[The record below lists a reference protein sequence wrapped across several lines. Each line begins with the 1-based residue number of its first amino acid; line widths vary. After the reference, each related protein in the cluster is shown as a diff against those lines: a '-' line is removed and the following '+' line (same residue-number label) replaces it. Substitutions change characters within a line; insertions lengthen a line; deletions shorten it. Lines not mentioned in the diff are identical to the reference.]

1 VSDKELMK
9 LVIGKRIEIISKEVG
24 GLFPDA
30 KIRHTIDPEGRGVI
44 SVTMDGYF
52 LSQEF
57 VETELSCDRPERWTE
72 YLKVL
77 GDRMRLVIVVPESR
91 ARSMRLKMLEFNR
104 WWLFCYLVF
113 SYDDKGNVRMVGR
126 PLDEDA

>member
-1 VSDKELMK
+1 MDDKELMT
-9 LVIGKRIEIISKEVG
+9 LVIGKRIELIGKEVG

-30 KIRHTIDPEGRGVI
+30 KIRHTVDLEGRGVI
-44 SVTMDGYF
+44 SVTMDRHF

-57 VETELSCDRPERWTE
+57 VETELSCDRPERWME

-77 GDRMRLVIVVPESR
+77 GDRMRLVIVVPESK

-113 SYDDKGNVRMVGR
+113 SYDDKGNVKMVGR
-126 PLDEDA
+126 PLDEGV

>member
-1 VSDKELMK
+1 LTNAAWYATN
-9 LVIGKRIEIISKEVG
+9 L
-24 GLFPDA
+24 
-30 KIRHTIDPEGRGVI
+30 EGRGVI

-77 GDRMRLVIVVPESR
+77 GDRIRLVIVVPESR

-113 SYDDKGNVRMVGR
+113 SYDDKGNVKRVGR
-126 PLDEDA
+126 PWDEGV